1 MIKLAALLVIFNALD
16 AFLTIVWV
24 DCGAAYE
31 ANPLMNYFLQISP
44 ALFFGI
50 KVVLVLSCVSI
61 ILRYKDRF
69 LAKISLHVLFLI
81 YAALIA
87 YHAFHVVALGC

>member
-1 MIKLAALLVIFNALD
+1 MFKLAALLVLFNALD

-31 ANPLMNYFLQISP
+31 ANPIMDYFLQISP

-61 ILRYKDRF
+61 ILKFKEKLFAR
-69 LAKISLHVLFLI
+69 ISLQVLFLI
-81 YAALIA
+81 YATLIG